1 MTESRGA
8 PRRLFL
14 VDGYALIYRSY
25 YAFIN
30 RPLTNSAGENTSA
43 AWGVANFLIRAL
55 EEHRPDYLAFVFD
68 AGRSHREAIFPE
80 YKATREKMPD
90 DLRAGLPRIR
100 ELVEAFH
107 GPVVELEGFE
117 ADDVIGTLATQARAE
132 GIDVVIVSGDKDF
145 YQLIGPGVSLL
156 NPGRGG
162 PTGVAEE
169 WVTPETASSKFGV
182 PPERVVDY
190 LALVGDSS
198 DNVPGA
204 PGIGPKTAVTLL
216 DRFGTL
222 DEVIARAGEVGGK
235 RAREALT
242 EHVDQVL
249 LSRQLV
255 TIGTDV
261 PVEISLS
268 DLAVQE
274 PDRERL
280 RELFLELEFR
290 TLVDKLGLAGATAA
304 EPVIECRVLDTVPE
318 VDRLVV
324 ELRRAGRFSVRA
336 LSGRERAL
344 GSRIAG
350 LAIAHAPG
358 NAFYLPLEHRPA
370 GGLELDLGFG
380 SDIRLLPPLDHPDLE
395 GLRSLIEDPEVPKV
409 GHDLKETVLALREAG
424 ITLRGISTDVMVAS
438 YVIDPSRRHHDLLAL
453 ASERLGLAL
462 ASRKE
467 LVGTGQSEIAA
478 HEAPVA
484 DAAEFAGARA
494 ELALRLADK
503 FEQQLESTGL
513 APLFDELETPLIG
526 VLSRMEARGIRI
538 DEVFFRDMSVRLGRE
553 LGTLQSGIFEAAGR
567 EFNINSTPQLRE
579 ILFDELALPVVK
591 RTKTGPSTDVTVLEE
606 LAAQGHELPLLL
618 MEYRQLEKLRSTYV
632 DALPRLVLPSTGR
645 IHTRFNQA
653 VAATGRLS
661 SSEPNLQNI
670 PIRTPLGRE
679 VRRGFI
685 ADRDHVLL
693 CVDYSQVELRV
704 LAHFSGDDA
713 FLEAFRSG
721 IDVHVQTAAAIF
733 DVEVEAVTAVMR
745 AQAKTINFATIYGQ
759 GDFSLARQLGIQREE
774 ARAFIDAY
782 FERFSGVRAFLDEQV
797 RFAKDRG
804 FVETLTG
811 RRRYVP
817 ELRSSNWNTR
827 SFGERVAQNTPIQG
841 TAADLIKKAMIDVD
855 RALSSGGLEA
865 RLLLQVHDELVL
877 EVPEAERAQVEALVV
892 DRMENAMELAVPL
905 VADAGSG
912 LTWYDCKG

>member
-1 MTESRGA
+1 MSDAPTT

-43 AWGVANFLIRAL
+43 AWGIANFLIGVL
-55 EEHRPDYLAFVFD
+55 EEHRPDYLAVVFD
-68 AGRSHREAIFPE
+68 AGRSQREAIFPD

-90 DLRAGLPRIR
+90 ELRAGLPRIR

-107 GPVVELEGFE
+107 GPVVEMDGFE
-117 ADDVIGTLATQARAE
+117 ADDVIGTLAEQARAQGVE
-132 GIDVVIVSGDKDF
+132 VVIVSGDKDF
-145 YQLIGPGVSLL
+145 YQLIRPGISLL

-169 WVTPETASSKFGV
+169 WVTTETASSKFGV
-182 PPERVVDY
+182 APTQVVDY

-204 PGIGPKTAVTLL
+204 PGVGPKTAAALL
-216 DRFGTL
+216 ESFGSL
-222 DEVIARAGEVGGK
+222 DELIARADEVTGK

-242 EHVDQVL
+242 DHVAQVL
-249 LSRQLV
+249 LSRELV

-261 PVEISLS
+261 PVDVPL
-268 DLAVQE
+268 DALAVQE

-290 TLVDKLGLAGATAA
+290 TLVDKLGLAGDPSEADT
-304 EPVIECRVLDTVPE
+304 IECRVVDTVAE
-318 VDRLVV
+318 VDRLVR
-324 ELRRAGRFSVRA
+324 ELRQAARFSLRA
-336 LSGRERAL
+336 VSGGPRAI
-344 GSRIAG
+344 GSRLAG
-350 LAIAHAPG
+350 LAIAHRAG
-358 NAFYLPLEHRPA
+358 GAAYLPFDHRPS
-370 GGLELDLGFG
+370 GGLELDLGLAAEI
-380 SDIRLLPPLDHPDLE
+380 DLLPPLADLD
-395 GLRSLIEDPEVPKV
+395 GLRDLLENPDVPKV
-409 GHDLKETVLALREAG
+409 GHDLKETVLALRGAG
-424 ITLRGISTDVMVAS
+424 VSLGGISTDAMVAS

-453 ASERLGLAL
+453 ASERLGVAL
-462 ASRKE
+462 PARKD
-467 LVGTGQSEIAA
+467 LVGTGQSEISFHGTPVVEAA
-478 HEAPVA
+478 DFV
-484 DAAEFAGARA
+484 GRRA
-494 ELALRLADK
+494 ELALRLADR

-513 APLFDELETPLIG
+513 ATLFEELETPLIG

-538 DEVFFRDMSVRLGRE
+538 DEAFFRDMSVRLGRE
-553 LGTLQSGIFEAAGR
+553 LGGLQSDIFKAGGR

-579 ILFDELALPVVK
+579 ILFDELGLPVLK

-606 LAAQGHELPLLL
+606 LAAEGHELPRLL

-670 PIRTPLGRE
+670 PIRTSLGRE
-679 VRRGFI
+679 IRRGFV
-685 ADRDHVLL
+685 ADDGNVLL
-693 CVDYSQVELRV
+693 SVDYSQVELRV
-704 LAHFSGDDA
+704 LAHFSGDQA
-713 FLEAFRSG
+713 FLDAFRSG
-721 IDVHVQTAAAIF
+721 RDVHVQTAAVIF
-733 DVEVEAVTAVMR
+733 GVDADDVSPVMR

-759 GDFSLARQLGIQREE
+759 GDFSLARQLGIARTE

-782 FERFSGVRAFLDEQV
+782 FERFSGVRAFLDEQI
-797 RFAKDRG
+797 RLAKDRG

-827 SFGERVAQNTPIQG
+827 AFGERVAQNTPIQG

-855 RALSSGGLEA
+855 RALTAGEFES

-877 EVPEAERAQVEALVV
+877 EVPGAELATVEGLVV
-892 DRMENAMELAVPL
+892 QHMEGAMDLAVPL
-905 VADAGSG
+905 VAESGSG
-912 LTWYDCKG
+912 RSWYDCKG